1 MTSDFST
8 YFVYNVALRG
18 SEALILSR
26 IYLSLLQDVHELLTV
41 TYGLPVWASYT
52 IFGVTTVLLGILL
65 GVVSFYE
72 PSQICLY
79 LIIKELVN
87 FKQMSHNCTHG
98 CVTQWNLDFSNPWF
112 FKPLNN
118 LSNQKSFLSSQL
130 FYISFLEVAGFSEG
144 SFCFLWRFEK
154 NWYFTVYNFIAACF
168 TCHWS
173 MGLMFYSF

>member
-8 YFVYNVALRG
+8 YLMHHVALRG

-72 PSQICLY
+72 PSQVWLHLKNLSISNKCH
-79 LIIKELVN
+79 IIAHMAVWH
-87 FKQMSHNCTHG
+87 SGIWISWT
-98 CVTQWNLDFSNPWF
+98 LDFSN
-112 FKPLNN
+112 
-118 LSNQKSFLSSQL
+118 LSITCLTSSQL
-130 FYISFLEVAGFSEG
+130 FYVSFLGLAGFSEG
-144 SFCFLWRFEK
+144 SFCFLWRSK
-154 NWYFTVYNFIAACF
+154 RIGISLYIILLQHVLPATDPWGLCF
-168 TCHWS
+168 T
-173 MGLMFYSF
+173 LFRE